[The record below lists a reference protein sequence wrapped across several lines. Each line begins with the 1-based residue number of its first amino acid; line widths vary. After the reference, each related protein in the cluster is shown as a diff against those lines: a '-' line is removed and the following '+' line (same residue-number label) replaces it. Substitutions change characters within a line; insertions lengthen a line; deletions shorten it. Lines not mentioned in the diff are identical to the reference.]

1 MSDLLSQD
9 IKQCVFK
16 FLFGQLMASKLY
28 LYILNHLLKKAL
40 TGRIKKEGKRE
51 TQKFEHLEKEKIFR

>member
-1 MSDLLSQD
+1 
-9 IKQCVFK
+9 
-16 FLFGQLMASKLY
+16 MASKLY

-51 TQKFEHLEKEKIFR
+51 TQKFEHLEKGKIFR